1 MSSSLTIG
9 FLLAA
14 GGAVLWGLNGTLSK
28 YLMTRY
34 AVTPLWF
41 SCVRQVGAGLLFL
54 VFALL
59 RTPRS
64 LADVF
69 SSWRHV
75 GTMAMLSVTCVLI
88 VQLGYLET
96 IDWTNSATATV
107 LQSINIVMVLVYVC
121 IAHRKAPR
129 ARDIVGSLL
138 ALAGVYL
145 LATGGNPHN
154 LALPWQGIVWGLVN
168 AAGGAALSIFP
179 TRAIRTWGSFTVNA
193 VTFLFSGAV
202 LVAADRPWGHV
213 PPLDAAG
220 WWLLAASVVFGT
232 FASFGMFLK
241 GVTMIGPVRGTMVGT
256 IEPLTAT
263 VSSVACLG
271 AHFAATDLA
280 GFAMIIAMVFL
291 TV

>member
-1 MSSSLTIG
+1 M
-9 FLLAA
+9 
-14 GGAVLWGLNGTLSK
+14 
-28 YLMTRY
+28 
-34 AVTPLWF
+34 
-41 SCVRQVGAGLLFL
+41 
-54 VFALL
+54 
-59 RTPRS
+59 
-64 LADVF
+64 
-69 SSWRHV
+69 
-75 GTMAMLSVTCVLI
+75 
-88 VQLGYLET
+88 
-96 IDWTNSATATV
+96 
-107 LQSINIVMVLVYVC
+107 LQSVNIVMVLVYVC

-202 LVAADRPWGHV
+202 LVAVDRPWGHV